1 MAAKITDPNSF
12 LTGLVSKR
20 GKSDL
25 FGVYL
30 TGVNVIADAL
40 EDYGYEVSTEIVENE
55 LKNLI
60 AREEKDWNRLL
71 VETRTD
77 TEQVIFPI
85 SFHRNLEP
93 YTVYFASEDHEMSCM
108 VFIPTLLV
116 EEFVTEVT
124 FFQHLLRFVAR
135 FAGKN
140 PSTIRFTIG
149 SVSIE
154 WEEMVSQGH
163 AKEVEVGW

>member
-149 SVSIE
+149 SVSME

>member
-1 MAAKITDPNSF
+1 MAPKITDPKSF

-25 FGVYL
+25 YGVYL
-30 TGVNVIADAL
+30 TSVNVIADAL
-40 EDYGYEVSTEIVENE
+40 EDYGYNVSNEHAENE
-55 LKNLI
+55 LRNLI
-60 AREEKDWNRLL
+60 AREKQDWNSLL
-71 VETRTD
+71 VETRID
-77 TEQVIFPI
+77 ENQIIFPI
-85 SFHRNLEP
+85 SFHRGNEP
-93 YTVYFASEDHEMSCM
+93 YTVYFVCEDHEMSCM

-124 FFQHLLRFVAR
+124 FFQHLLRYVAK

-149 SVSIE
+149 SVSME
-154 WEEMVSQGH
+154 WEDLVSQGH

>member
-40 EDYGYEVSTEIVENE
+40 EDYGYEVSTEIAENE

-149 SVSIE
+149 SVSME

>member
-1 MAAKITDPNSF
+1 MSPKITDPKSF
-12 LTGLVSKR
+12 LAGLVSKR

-30 TGVNVIADAL
+30 TSVNVIADAL
-40 EDYGYEVSTEIVENE
+40 EDYGYDVSYERAENE
-55 LKNLI
+55 LINLI

-77 TEQVIFPI
+77 EEQIIFPI
-85 SFHRNLEP
+85 SFHRGNEP
-93 YTVYFASEDHEMSCM
+93 HTVYFICEDHEMSCM

-124 FFQHLLRFVAR
+124 FFQHLLRYVAK

-149 SVSIE
+149 SVSME
-154 WEEMVSQGH
+154 WSELVSQGH

>member
-40 EDYGYEVSTEIVENE
+40 EDYGYGVSTEIAETE

-149 SVSIE
+149 SVSME